1 MAAAELRQLYWHAS
15 FPKSGNTW
23 ARLLLGAYK
32 LGVGNIN
39 TNNEVTISDNQLYA
53 YNAVAPIAL
62 ADMADGAKLYLRNT
76 ALMHIIARA
85 IHTPVILKTHHAN
98 IEVVEVHLIPE
109 AMTAGAV
116 YMVRDPRDVVISY
129 AEHIGKDIDAG
140 IHAMSQMG
148 HTIHSESVGLHHYLT
163 SWSNHVRGWLDHGKF
178 PRTIIKYEDMLE
190 DTRGEFVKIL
200 EAFGMPVIDR
210 KVDYAIEM
218 TQFDELKRQEKR
230 AGFIEASK
238 NTKFFK
244 RGTSGH
250 WKDILTD
257 EQVARIEE
265 DHGEMMQRL
274 GYELVTKAEAA

>member
-1 MAAAELRQLYWHAS
+1 MAAASLRQLYWHAS

-53 YNAVAPIAL
+53 YNAVAPIPL

-85 IHTPVILKTHHAN
+85 IHDPVILKTHHAN
-98 IEVVEVHLIPE
+98 IEVGEVSLIPE

-116 YMVRDPRDVVISY
+116 YMVRDPRDVAISY
-129 AEHIGKDIDAG
+129 SEHIGKSIDEG
-140 IHAMSQMG
+140 IFSMNQMG
-148 HTIHSESVGLHHYLT
+148 HTVHQEEVGLHHYLT
-163 SWSNHVRGWLDHGKF
+163 SWSNHVRGWMDHGEF
-178 PRTIIKYEDMLE
+178 PRTIIKYEDMLK
-190 DTRGEFVKIL
+190 DTRGEFVRIL
-200 EAFGMPVIDR
+200 EAFGMPVIDH
-210 KVDYAIEM
+210 KIDYAIEM
-218 TQFDELKRQEKR
+218 MQFDELKRQEKR

-250 WKDILTD
+250 WKDILTE
-257 EQVARIEE
+257 EQVAQIEK

-274 GYELVTKAEAA
+274 GYELVTKAAAA